1 MRAFENE
8 IFKSLIKIEGVKHLL
23 RDGFGYEL
31 DKKVIEARDE
41 LRQYSKFGLLIE
53 VSTEVSNENIF
64 DFIVYANDSEE
75 ETNLESSVF
84 SFKVSREDILEA
96 AL

>member
-8 IFKSLIKIEGVKHLL
+8 IVKSLIKTEGVKHVL

-31 DKKVIEARDE
+31 DKKVIEAHDE

-53 VSTEVSNENIF
+53 VSTEVSNGNIF
-64 DFIVYANDSEE
+64 DFIIYANDSEE

-96 AL
+96 A

>member
-31 DKKVIEARDE
+31 DKKVIEAHDE

-96 AL
+96 A